1 MELNEQS
8 ELTSKKEKGLRDM
21 DSNVIAGGGE
31 GGIKGLK
38 GNGKKIQLKKK
49 ETSNTGIPQRD
60 HGFNSR
66 LLQYNEL

>member
-1 MELNEQS
+1 MEGLR
-8 ELTSKKEKGLRDM
+8 KKEKGLRDM

-49 ETSNTGIPQRD
+49 KIQIQAPQRD

-66 LLQYNEL
+66 LLQYSEL